1 MQKNI
6 NELEDEIYRLNNE
19 NEKILNTLKEEYKE
33 SNLKDTKLNVYL
45 EEKKI
50 MKQKLQDN
58 NNKIRKLKKSKNLLI
73 KGLEKQKRINES
85 KTKEN
90 NELKNEI
97 KKLEKSRIELGG
109 LLKLPKDNKART
121 FAPPDKDE
129 ERLKK
134 LAIRLKLESTKIP
147 ADFDSDKYFKGEEN
161 KYLDINLSD
170 VDNLVG
176 EIKQNVK
183 NIDNIIDIS
192 NNKSI
197 NFNDIINFSKDIMK
211 GKINNSNKEKKYNEK
226 FKNIEENL
234 KNRTKYKNTIKL
246 YIIYLN
252 QLKNILF
259 TFKKSSGKG
268 LTINDL
274 PILLSKIYNNNNS
287 KEMINE
293 IHN

>member
-129 ERLKK
+129 ERLKN

-183 NIDNIIDIS
+183 NIDNIIDIG

-252 QLKNILF
+252 QLKNIIF

-274 PILLSKIYNNNNS
+274 PIYLSKIYNNNNS

>member
-1 MQKNI
+1 M
-6 NELEDEIYRLNNE
+6 
-19 NEKILNTLKEEYKE
+19 
-33 SNLKDTKLNVYL
+33 
-45 EEKKI
+45 
-50 MKQKLQDN
+50 
-58 NNKIRKLKKSKNLLI
+58 
-73 KGLEKQKRINES
+73 
-85 KTKEN
+85 
-90 NELKNEI
+90 
-97 KKLEKSRIELGG
+97 
-109 LLKLPKDNKART
+109 
-121 FAPPDKDE
+121 
-129 ERLKK
+129 
-134 LAIRLKLESTKIP
+134 
-147 ADFDSDKYFKGEEN
+147 
-161 KYLDINLSD
+161 
-170 VDNLVG
+170 VG
-176 EIKQNVK
+176 EIKQNVE

-274 PILLSKIYNNNNS
+274 PILLSKIYNNNNL